1 MSVIL
6 TIGVDLGQEAD
17 PTAVTAG
24 EWASHVYEVRKHA
37 ALPLGTSYADIGA
50 LLARAAVNLRNDRM
64 AQDHRLD
71 AVDPSRY
78 LVAIYVDAT
87 NQAAA
92 LEIIAAALPPDVAV
106 LIPVK
111 FEAGDYLRQRVKHSG
126 WLWYHVGKEYH
137 VTHLITILEQ
147 GCVRYDER
155 DPEIQALMKELQAY
169 RRRARAGSRTATYSA
184 PSGKHDD
191 RLTSLGLATLD
202 EPEPEGAMQ
211 DIRELDASFVRG
223 GHFEHEAGLDLYHGE
238 PLDASEAY
246 HPVGGGDILGGEP
259 GGGGRF

>member
-1 MSVIL
+1 VVSVIL

-17 PTAVTAG
+17 PSAVTAG
-24 EWASHVYEVRKHA
+24 EWVDLNYEVRKHA
-37 ALPLGTSYADIGA
+37 TLPLGTSYADIGA
-50 LLARAAVNLRNDRM
+50 LLARGAVNLRNDRM
-64 AQDHRLD
+64 VQDDRLGS
-71 AVDPSRY
+71 VDPSRY
-78 LVAIYVDAT
+78 LVAIYIDAT

-92 LEIIAAALPPDVAV
+92 LELIAAAVPADVAV

-111 FEAGDYLRQRVKHSG
+111 FEAGDYLRQKVKHSG

-147 GCVRYDER
+147 GRVRYDAQ

-169 RRRARAGSRTATYSA
+169 RRHLRAGSRTATYSA

-202 EPEPEGAMQ
+202 EPEPDGAM
-211 DIRELDASFVRG
+211 REIQEMDSMLAGSGAFERDADLSLTGYRTDS
-223 GHFEHEAGLDLYHGE
+223 ADGLE
-238 PLDASEAY
+238 PIS
-246 HPVGGGDILGGEP
+246 GGDFGW
-259 GGGGRF
+259 RF